1 MRIIRGL
8 IRSYYFAY
16 LKYLLKGR
24 NREVLIDYYRNIGI
38 EIGEKC
44 RIFSMIATPE
54 PYLITIGDNV
64 TIAPGVSLITHDN
77 SVSKVI
83 PNVTDAFGR
92 IVIGNNVFIGV
103 RSIILLG
110 VSIGDNTIIAA
121 GRVVTK
127 SLPSNVVAGGNPAK
141 IICTIEDYKSRIAEY
156 CISTKDLSKEEKK
169 VVIQNDVKLLK
180 K

>member
-1 MRIIRGL
+1 MNLIRGF
-8 IRSYYFAY
+8 IKSYYFAY

-24 NREVLIDYYRNIGI
+24 NRDVLIDYYRSIGI
-38 EIGEKC
+38 TIGEKC

-54 PYLITIGDNV
+54 PYLISIGDNV

-77 SVSKVI
+77 SVSKVL

-92 IVIGNNVFIGV
+92 IVIGNNCFIGV

-121 GRVVTK
+121 GSVVTK

-156 CISTKDLSKEEKK
+156 CISTKGLSKEEKK
-169 VVIQNDVKLLK
+169 TLLLNDVKLINK
-180 K
+180 